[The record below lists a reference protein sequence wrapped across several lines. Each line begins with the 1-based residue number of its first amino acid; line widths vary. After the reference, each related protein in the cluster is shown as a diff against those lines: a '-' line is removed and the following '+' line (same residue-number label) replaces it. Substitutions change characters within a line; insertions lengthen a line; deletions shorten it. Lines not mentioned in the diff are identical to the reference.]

1 MGSMN
6 RVVFLIDGFNLYHSV
21 LDISKVLHM
30 PCLKWLDI
38 NAFCSSFLSNIGN
51 GASLEK
57 IYYFSAFAYHLRNA
71 DALQRH
77 IDYVECLKSTGIEPI
92 LGYFKPKKV
101 KCSKCYKEF
110 IKHEEKAT
118 DVGIAVKLLEVL
130 FNKDCETVVLVTGDT
145 DIIPAIET
153 ANRMFPNNE
162 TVVAFPFARKNDE
175 LVDVAPRSFKIHVNS
190 YKNNQFPNP
199 VVLQDG
205 TTIAKPLVWV

>member
-1 MGSMN
+1 MN
-6 RVVFLIDGFNLYHSV
+6 RVVFLIDGFNLYHSIR
-21 LDISKVLHM
+21 DISSFLHI
-30 PCLKWLDI
+30 PCLKWLNI
-38 NAFCSSFLSNIGN
+38 NALCTSLLSTISLD
-51 GASLEK
+51 ARLEK
-57 IYYFSAFAYHLRNA
+57 VYYFSAYAHHLGDA
-71 DALQRH
+71 DVLKRH
-77 IDYVECLKSTGIEPI
+77 VDYIECLKSTGIEPI
-92 LGYFKPKKV
+92 LGNFKPKKV
-101 KCSKCYKEF
+101 KCSKCNREF

-130 FNKDCETVVLVTGDT
+130 SNKDCETVVLVTGDT

-153 ANRMFPNNE
+153 ANRMFPYSE
-162 TVVAFPFARKNDE
+162 TMVAFPFARKNDE